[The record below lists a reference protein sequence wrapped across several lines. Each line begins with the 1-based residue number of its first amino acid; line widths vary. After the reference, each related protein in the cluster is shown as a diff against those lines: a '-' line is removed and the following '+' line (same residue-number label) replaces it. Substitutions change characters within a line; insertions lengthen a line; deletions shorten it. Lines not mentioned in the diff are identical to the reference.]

1 MNHKRRRLKDE
12 GGSRKDDLVPVPGLR
27 GSSFILHPSSF
38 ILAAAALLAAAAISG
53 CGTPAKREPA
63 RPGGYY
69 LDDGPGGKPPANLD
83 SIPDAVPRV
92 ERIHRGTA
100 RPYVVMG
107 KSYTPMTSHGPY
119 KARGIATW
127 YGRRYHG
134 KQTSSGETYDMYAM
148 TAAHTTLPIP
158 SYARVTNLKNGKS
171 VVVRI
176 NDRGPFV
183 EGRIIDLSY
192 TAAHRIG
199 VLAGGAAM
207 VEVESIIPDGAG
219 AMVASVPPQPAAPT
233 PRPESA
239 PLAAA
244 REPEPPATQLPAA
257 ESPPAVTAGAP
268 PVPVTMD
275 AGGIYLQLGAFGS
288 RENAE
293 NYLAKLRLQ
302 IDWLADRLHVF
313 PRDGLHRVH
322 AGPYTN
328 QTEAR
333 QIAERIGQALGI
345 KPMVLVR

>member
-1 MNHKRRRLKDE
+1 MSAFGAAIRH
-12 GGSRKDDLVPVPGLR
+12 SSLVTRHLV
-27 GSSFILHPSSF
+27 I
-38 ILAAAALLAAAAISG
+38 AALLAAMMSG
-53 CGTPAKREPA
+53 CGTTPKAPPA

-69 LDDGPGGKPPANLD
+69 LDDGPGATPPANLD

-92 ERIHRGTA
+92 EPINRGTA

-107 KSYTPMTSHGPY
+107 RSYTLMTSLAPY
-119 KARGIATW
+119 KGRGIATW

-134 KQTSSGETYDMYAM
+134 RQTSSGEPYDMYAM

-183 EGRIIDLSY
+183 DGRIIDLSY

-207 VEVESIIPDGAG
+207 VEVESIIPDASGT
-219 AMVASVPPQPAAPT
+219 MVAAAP
-233 PRPESA
+233 PPPVAPAPSFESA

-244 REPEPPATQLPAA
+244 REPEPPAAQLPVA
-257 ESPPAVTAGAP
+257 EPPPAVSASAP
-268 PVPVTMD
+268 QMPVTSD
-275 AGGIYLQLGAFGS
+275 ARGIYLQLGAFGS

-293 NYLAKLRLQ
+293 NFLTRMKLQ
-302 IDWLADRLHVF
+302 VEWLASMLHVF
-313 PRDGLHRVH
+313 SRDGLFRVH
-322 AGPYTN
+322 AGPYAREA
-328 QTEAR
+328 EAR
-333 QIAERIGQALGI
+333 QAAERVNQALGVR
-345 KPMVLVR
+345 PFVLTR